1 MFILY
6 GICYIKLIESGNSMG
21 GTNEM
26 MVGMLKGNTQQSN
39 NHDFTQSAASIQQQA
54 SPWNNN
60 QYVQPDMVSTQQHDN
75 TWAHQT
81 SHQVCYLNK

>member
-1 MFILY
+1 
-6 GICYIKLIESGNSMG
+6 MG
-21 GTNEM
+21 GSNEM

-39 NHDFTQSAASIQQQA
+39 NHDFSQSAASIQQQQA

-81 SHQVCYLNK
+81 SHQVCSFNVRDYLVIR